1 MPVPGVQIAVRE
13 RKILRAEKKREET
26 ETVNNSLLLTA
37 VDKSSAK
44 GRTIIFL
51 ERGEEKCNLVPRSR
65 GWAKPKARSGQV
77 RKFDFF

>member
-13 RKILRAEKKREET
+13 RKVLRAEKKREET

-37 VDKSSAK
+37 VDKCSAK

-51 ERGEEKCNLVPRSR
+51 ERGEGKCWKKIVCR
-65 GWAKPKARSGQV
+65 A
-77 RKFDFF
+77 